1 MEGDRC
7 EAAERKGAV
16 GMITIIKHG
25 TIKKKRCDSC
35 GCVFTY
41 EDEDVE
47 FDCPSRYSYSFVT
60 CPQCKEEIKLE
71 VTR

>member
-1 MEGDRC
+1 
-7 EAAERKGAV
+7 
-16 GMITIIKHG
+16 MITIIKHG

-41 EDEDVE
+41 EEEDISIH
-47 FDCPSRYSYSFVT
+47 DDLGSRYSFVT

-71 VTR
+71 VTNND

>member
-1 MEGDRC
+1 
-7 EAAERKGAV
+7 
-16 GMITIIKHG
+16 MITIIKHG
-25 TIKKKRCDSC
+25 TIKKKRCEKC

-41 EDEDVE
+41 EEEDISINN
-47 FDCPSRYSYSFVT
+47 DLGSRCCFVT

>member
-1 MEGDRC
+1 
-7 EAAERKGAV
+7 
-16 GMITIIKHG
+16 MITIIKHG

-41 EDEDVE
+41 EEEDISINN
-47 FDCPSRYSYSFVT
+47 DLGSRYAFVT

>member
-1 MEGDRC
+1 
-7 EAAERKGAV
+7 
-16 GMITIIKHG
+16 MITIIKHG
-25 TIKKKRCDSC
+25 TIKKKRCEKC

-41 EDEDVE
+41 EEDISVHDDVE
-47 FDCPSRYSYSFVT
+47 FALGSRYSFIT

>member
-1 MEGDRC
+1 
-7 EAAERKGAV
+7 
-16 GMITIIKHG
+16 MITIIKHG

-41 EDEDVE
+41 EEEDISIHDDVE
-47 FDCPSRYSYSFVT
+47 FAVGSRYSFVT

>member
-1 MEGDRC
+1 
-7 EAAERKGAV
+7 
-16 GMITIIKHG
+16 MITIIKHG

-41 EDEDVE
+41 EDEDISIH
-47 FDCPSRYSYSFVT
+47 DDLGSRYSFVT